1 MIKQDRSLERWND
14 LTKKHM
20 AFICFLF
27 LSVFLFC
34 QYVLLS
40 SYLPFF
46 SSNCLLLDLNK
57 KSINRKKKSK
67 FDNKIYRWRYNGN
80 SLFVLFWFVSHYS
93 LTSIGP
99 FLYVDILFIDTGDFL
114 LNYRR
119 NVFEVLY
126 LKQEQNV
133 ISRRLAYFLY
143 IYQIYFKCL
152 EMVLF

>member
-1 MIKQDRSLERWND
+1 MTLQRNHK
-14 LTKKHM
+14 T
-20 AFICFLF
+20 FICFLF
-27 LSVFLFC
+27 LSFFLFC

-46 SSNCLLLDLNK
+46 LSYCHLLDWNK
-57 KSINRKKKSK
+57 KSINRKQLTVKSK
-67 FDNKIYRWRYNGN
+67 FDNKIYRWRYDRN
-80 SLFVLFWFVSHYS
+80 SLFVLYWFVSHYS
-93 LTSIGP
+93 LTLIEP
-99 FLYVDILFIDTGDFL
+99 FMYVEILFIDTGEFL

-133 ISRRLAYFLY
+133 ISRRLSNFLY

-152 EMVLF
+152 KMVLF